1 MYGMD
6 KKKKKKMI
14 GCGYMSRKEMMYGGS
29 SKRMKKAHGG
39 GIHYYDSIED
49 KERKC
54 NAMVGMNTMKSSTDK

>member
-6 KKKKKKMI
+6 KKKKKKMM
-14 GCGYMSRKEMMYGGS
+14 GGGYMDRKEMMYGGS

-39 GIHYYDSIED
+39 EIHYYDSIED